1 MTRSDVDTVIQ
12 TLAGHNAYTISD
24 NIEGDDK
31 FGKLLSFKDFREY
44 KPSGSM
50 SCNRYTLIA
59 NYRSYSITPPGV
71 N

>member
-31 FGKLLSFKDFREY
+31 FGKLLSFNDLCHK
-44 KPSGSM
+44 
-50 SCNRYTLIA
+50 IA
-59 NYRSYSITPPGV
+59 A
-71 N
+71 

>member
-31 FGKLLSFKDFREY
+31 FGKLLSFNDLCHKIAAECRS
-44 KPSGSM
+44 K
-50 SCNRYTLIA
+50 TLG
-59 NYRSYSITPPGV
+59 N
-71 N
+71 